1 MDDTKHPN
9 DFPPLTIEQICEL
22 AAAVCDDFGG
32 DLPRAAFTER
42 LLLLLEDVPGF
53 EAGDVDARLIE
64 STWAIY
70 SGRPPNS

>member
-1 MDDTKHPN
+1 MDDTQHPN
-9 DFPPLTIEQICEL
+9 NFPLLTIDHICDL

-32 DLPRAAFTER
+32 DLSREAFTDK

-64 STWAIY
+64 STWATY
-70 SGRPPNS
+70 SGHPSNS